1 MGHLELMERI
11 EAEKKLRLEKFKN
24 EAVRAKK
31 ERLERQRQEVEW
43 EHQLIL
49 KKRADLEKEL
59 LLLSKLS

>member
-59 LLLSKLS
+59 LLLSKLP

>member
-49 KKRADLEKEL
+49 KKRADLEKKL